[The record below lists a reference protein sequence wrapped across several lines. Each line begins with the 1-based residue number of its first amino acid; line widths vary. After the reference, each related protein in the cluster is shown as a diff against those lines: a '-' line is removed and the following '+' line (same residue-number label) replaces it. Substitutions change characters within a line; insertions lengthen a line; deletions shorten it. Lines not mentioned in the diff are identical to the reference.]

1 MARVAKDSNTVIYS
15 TSVYSSVKLCFEFN
29 VDHGQHL
36 HAKFSIL
43 FLKLIESL
51 TFLLANF
58 AIQYA
63 FSFIELAS
71 IAALQLI
78 QCFRNNVPISK
89 PLLCMQLLSFA
100 YFSASVFRQWEEC
113 NSSS

>member
-1 MARVAKDSNTVIYS
+1 MASVAKDSNTMIYS
-15 TSVYSSVKLCFEFN
+15 ARVYSSVRLCFEFN

-43 FLKLIESL
+43 FLKLIKSL

-63 FSFIELAS
+63 FSFTELAS

-78 QCFRNNVPISK
+78 HCFRNNVPISNCSH
-89 PLLCMQLLSFA
+89 LRIFLRLFLDNGR
-100 YFSASVFRQWEEC
+100 SATVAH
-113 NSSS
+113 N

>member
-1 MARVAKDSNTVIYS
+1 MASVAKDSNTMIYS
-15 TSVYSSVKLCFEFN
+15 ARVYSSVRLCFEFN
-29 VDHGQHL
+29 VDGQHL

-43 FLKLIESL
+43 FLKLIKSL

-58 AIQYA
+58 AIQSA

-78 QCFRNNVPISK
+78 QCFRNNVPISNCSH
-89 PLLCMQLLSFA
+89 LRIFLRLFLDNGR
-100 YFSASVFRQWEEC
+100 SATVAHD
-113 NSSS
+113 